1 MRAAGTLDTSCH
13 LPASS
18 GSSVLVCE
26 EANAR
31 SPSYWWP
38 LVGKFLPSLHVKPRE
53 HRSKTPTSW
62 VQWEALHLVL
72 ARSSVRRETWA
83 SGRPV
88 N

>member
-1 MRAAGTLDTSCH
+1 MRATGTLDTSCH
-13 LPASS
+13 LPASL
-18 GSSVLVCE
+18 GSSVFVCK

-72 ARSSVRRETWA
+72 ARSSVRGETWA